1 MRCGDYNGAV
11 FNLEDA
17 MTNTDDR
24 ALDADSPVEMQLAMT
39 SSNLVRSRSVVLRVL
54 NSIMTQDLPL
64 SVRFLNAGCTIDT
77 SLIFVDEEGGTLLLA
92 CPPEWELMMKAPK
105 DSMMV
110 SCVFAGN
117 KLEFQAGACAK
128 VDLDGMPV
136 VGMPIPDFLWR
147 FQRRADVREKTEA
160 LSITLN
166 MGFLDAEGEVV
177 NLSRSGVGLVH
188 CERGLN
194 LTKGEVLR
202 GCKITVPG
210 FGRVSVDLV
219 VVHHADAHGADGKAV
234 TRVGCQFAG
243 LSDSARQV
251 ISHYLAALA
260 GH

>member
-1 MRCGDYNGAV
+1 MATKMAAV
-11 FNLEDA
+11 PHFESA
-17 MTNTDDR
+17 MTNIDDR
-24 ALDADSPVEMQLAMT
+24 ALDADSPVEMQLSMT

-64 SVRFLNAGCTIDT
+64 SVRFLNAGCAIET
-77 SLIFVDEEGGTLLLA
+77 SLIFVDEASSTLLLT
-92 CPPEWELMMKAPK
+92 CPPEWELMMKAPR
-105 DSMMV
+105 DSLMV

-128 VDLDGMPV
+128 VDLDGTPV
-136 VGMPIPDFLWR
+136 VGMPIPEFLWR
-147 FQRRADVREKTEA
+147 FQRRADARHTTEV

-166 MGFLDAEGEVV
+166 LGFLEAEGEVV
-177 NLSRSGVGLVH
+177 NLSGRGVGLVH
-188 CERGLN
+188 CERGLQ

-210 FGRVSVDLV
+210 LGRVAVDLV
-219 VVHHADAHGADGKAV
+219 ICHHADAQGADGKAV
-234 TRVGCQFAG
+234 MRMGCQFVG